1 MLSQGIQIC
10 CSRNF
15 NLKLRYLAQLLKF
28 VFDFEHSRKIV
39 LFVLLP
45 LPAFSR
51 GGFKSYCTSE
61 NGDRKL
67 RFRPLRRT
75 SCISP
80 IVALNN
86 FSSSAEI
93 SFLSF
98 FSSSF
103 PSPFPSLSSSP
114 LLLFFSSLCA
124 GCRRSCRVHTG
135 ACKWRGVFRN
145 VPDCKIQP
153 TYT

>member
-1 MLSQGIQIC
+1 MLSQGMQIC

-28 VFDFEHSRKIV
+28 VFDFEHSKKIV

-75 SCISP
+75 SYISP
-80 IVALNN
+80 IVPQNN
-86 FSSSAEI
+86 FLPPRKSPFFPSFLLPSLLLFPPSPPLLFSSSSLPCVWVAVGAVGCAQTPE
-93 SFLSF
+93 SGEL
-98 FSSSF
+98 FSEC
-103 PSPFPSLSSSP
+103 PWL
-114 LLLFFSSLCA
+114 
-124 GCRRSCRVHTG
+124 
-135 ACKWRGVFRN
+135 
-145 VPDCKIQP
+145 
-153 TYT
+153 